1 MNFDLQFRNVYIDV
15 GMVIIKLI
23 TTINNLLILVSVNI
37 SHVTALLKQ
46 CRFR

>member
-1 MNFDLQFRNVYIDV
+1 MSFTPTNITCINASMFN
-15 GMVIIKLI
+15 IKLI

>member
-1 MNFDLQFRNVYIDV
+1 MSFDLQFRNINAS
-15 GMVIIKLI
+15 MVIIKLI
-23 TTINNLLILVSVNI
+23 TTINNLVILVSVNI

>member
-1 MNFDLQFRNVYIDV
+1 MSFTPTNITCINTSMD
-15 GMVIIKLI
+15 IIKLI

>member
-1 MNFDLQFRNVYIDV
+1 MNFDLQFRNIDV

-23 TTINNLLILVSVNI
+23 TTINNLPIFVSVNI